1 MMITLILLGNSLG
14 KSLRSFLFFSA
25 STSTTKKTTLPGMHF
40 GKTTLLLPKM
50 HFGLRQSFLAIVFVL
65 MIETR
70 HGT

>member
-1 MMITLILLGNSLG
+1 
-14 KSLRSFLFFSA
+14 
-25 STSTTKKTTLPGMHF
+25 MHF

-70 HGT
+70 QGT